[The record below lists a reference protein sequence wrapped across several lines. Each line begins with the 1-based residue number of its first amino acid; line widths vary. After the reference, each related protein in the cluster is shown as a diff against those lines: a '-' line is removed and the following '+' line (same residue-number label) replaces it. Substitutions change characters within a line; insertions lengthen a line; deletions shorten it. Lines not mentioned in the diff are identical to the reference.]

1 MAHNITWHVSR
12 NVPLGLRQPLL
23 HACMPACCMLHM
35 LQVACCRSLF
45 FMRLVY
51 LIWALLL
58 LCTAISALGVAAL
71 AAYVA
76 AQVRRQTAPALTV
89 L

>member
-1 MAHNITWHVSR
+1 MLPRT
-12 NVPLGLRQPLL
+12 
-23 HACMPACCMLHM
+23 MLHECM
-35 LQVACCRSLF
+35 SARCRSLF

-58 LCTAISALGVAAL
+58 LCTAISALSVAAL

-76 AQVRRQTAPALTV
+76 AQVPPTV
-89 L
+89 RTSV